1 MHAWRHRLK
10 GRRAEWLDRGDP
22 IRLVGGSSRAAM
34 QRTEALSILRLKAL
48 PSTRQELYQA
58 IQSTNPQLD
67 GWGA

>member
-1 MHAWRHRLK
+1 
-10 GRRAEWLDRGDP
+10 
-22 IRLVGGSSRAAM
+22 M

-67 GWGA
+67 GWGDLELEAYRRLWQFLPPAFEAGRQAA

>member
-1 MHAWRHRLK
+1 
-10 GRRAEWLDRGDP
+10 
-22 IRLVGGSSRAAM
+22 M

-48 PSTRQELYQA
+48 PRRRQELYQA